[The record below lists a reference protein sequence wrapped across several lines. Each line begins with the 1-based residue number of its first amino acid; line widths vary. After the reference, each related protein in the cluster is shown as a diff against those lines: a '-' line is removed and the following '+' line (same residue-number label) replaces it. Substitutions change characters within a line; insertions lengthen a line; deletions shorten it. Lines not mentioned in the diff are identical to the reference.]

1 MNASEESIKKIA
13 KGAGIIFLGTFL
25 SKFLTYLFKVIT
37 ARLGVENY
45 GILVL
50 AIAVTGAVSVLMTL
64 GLDHGIYR
72 FAAYYREKNQPGK
85 VKGTIVYS
93 LLLLTGLSLLVVLF
107 FFGFSDW
114 IVARFF
120 PNIEPEKLSLML
132 KVISISIPFLTIS
145 KMLNSFFRS
154 LQKPQYEVYTKNL
167 TEPIVKLGL
176 VVVLFLL
183 GFGIMEMAVS
193 YIIAIAVSC
202 LIGLILVRK
211 LLADVIGKVKALQVM
226 KELLPYSVPLLSVA
240 IFFTILTSMD
250 MLMVGYFKT
259 ASDVGIYNAAS
270 ATAQLTYAV
279 SYAILTLFLPVLMGL
294 YVNGKNDE
302 VKSVYQ
308 TTTKWILIVNSLLFG
323 LLALYSR
330 EFLSIMFG
338 KSFAPGSIVLA
349 ILVFGYAFS
358 FTLYSAQNML
368 LLLKKS
374 RMVSFNIT
382 LISLLIIGL
391 NYLLIPLYGL
401 KGAAFATSASL
412 CIWGVMLVSESYYFF
427 KVLPFRKND
436 IKVPLAL
443 GFCIILFYWLKQV
456 YPVSGLVSLLVSFS
470 AFGLAYL
477 GILIMTKTFKSE
489 ELALI
494 KSFKNKLLA
503 RK

>member
-45 GILVL
+45 GLLVL
-50 AIAVTGAVSVLMTL
+50 AIAVTGAISVFITL

-72 FAAYYREKNQPGK
+72 FAAYYKEKNEPGK
-85 VKGTIVYS
+85 VKGTILYS

-114 IVARFF
+114 LVARFF
-120 PNIEPEKLSLML
+120 PNIEPEMLSMML
-132 KVISISIPFLTIS
+132 KVIAISIPFLTIS

-154 LQKPQYEVYTKNL
+154 LQRPQYEVYTKNL

-176 VVVLFLL
+176 VLVLFLL
-183 GFGIMEMAVS
+183 GFGIMEMAIS
-193 YIIAIAVSC
+193 YIIAIVVSC
-202 LIGLILVRK
+202 IIGLILLRK
-211 LLADVIGKVKALQVM
+211 LLADIVGKVKALPVM

-279 SYAILTLFLPVLMGL
+279 SYAILTLFLPVLVGL
-294 YVNGKNDE
+294 YVKGKNDE

-308 TTTKWILIVNSLLFG
+308 ITTKWVLIVNSLLFG
-323 LLALYSR
+323 LLALFSR

-338 KSFAPGSIVLA
+338 KEFAGGSIVLA

-368 LLLKKS
+368 LLVKKS
-374 RMVSFNIT
+374 RMVSFNII

-391 NYLLIPLYGL
+391 NYLLIPIYGL
-401 KGAAFATSASL
+401 KGAAFATSLSL
-412 CIWGVMLVSESYYFF
+412 CIWGIMLVSESYYFF
-427 KVLPFRKND
+427 RVLPFKLND
-436 IKVPLAL
+436 LKIVFVLA
-443 GFCIILFYWLKQV
+443 FCLFLFYGLKQI
-456 YPVSGLVSLLVSFS
+456 YPISNFISLLVSFS
-470 AFGLAYL
+470 AFGIVYVLL
-477 GILIMTKTFKSE
+477 LILTKSFKSE
-489 ELALI
+489 EIVLI

-503 RK
+503 KK